1 MHLAAASGSQ
11 ALAALTG
18 VALPGLLLYIIG
30 IATSDIHSCAHK
42 GAGLLA
48 FLKNCP
54 CTCPFPRF

>member
-48 FLKNCP
+48 FLKN
-54 CTCPFPRF
+54 